1 MNKMTLLEESCCSI
15 EIFSVLAGLSNA
27 EAVLAMKAMGLKI

>member
-15 EIFSVLAGLSNA
+15 EIFSVLAGLSA
-27 EAVLAMKAMGLKI
+27 AILCLDRMVG